1 MRYFVKTLFVFV
13 TLPLL
18 LSGCGVKEGAEFYS
32 LQKQDNQLRN
42 TVSNLQMQIN
52 EMVAENNRVRS
63 ELATNSEA
71 VGFLIQDER
80 QQELNYQK
88 LQEQLSKI
96 QKQLTRPPQPPSSPR
111 S

>member
-1 MRYFVKTLFVFV
+1 MNQFAKTLFVFV

-32 LQKQDNQLRN
+32 LQKQDNQLLN
-42 TVSNLQMQIN
+42 TVSNLQIQIN

-63 ELATNSEA
+63 QLATNSEA

-80 QQELNYQK
+80 QQEINYQK
-88 LQEQLSKI
+88 LQDELSKI
-96 QKQLTRPPQPPSSPR
+96 RKEIKQ
-111 S
+111 